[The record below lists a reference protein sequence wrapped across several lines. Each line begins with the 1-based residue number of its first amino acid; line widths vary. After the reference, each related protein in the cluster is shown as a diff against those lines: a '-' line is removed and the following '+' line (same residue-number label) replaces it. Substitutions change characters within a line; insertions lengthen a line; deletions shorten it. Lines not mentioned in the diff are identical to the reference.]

1 MKKSR
6 CFPAYLNYVL
16 VLLQKKDWRGKHR
29 FYVWL
34 SKHFANKLIIHNI
47 DNRPFYVPVGEWCFW
62 LEKGPENY
70 YLDEFLPFCDVLN
83 NLDTPFTL
91 FDLGAD
97 IGTVSSLVAVHC
109 EKLKNVLAFEPNP
122 KSFDVLSANL
132 DNFSQPAK
140 CVKAAVSDFD
150 GFATFHADTDRL
162 NDHEGYIASKIETD
176 VESHVGSKGAGD
188 TVVTSLDNWLVM
200 QSQES
205 AQHDFL
211 LEKTLALKI
220 DVEGQEIQ
228 LLLGAKALIKNADKV
243 IILIEVHPQVLART
257 HHTPDDLFA
266 TAEQFRDFD
275 WTVPLYKNTPVNRDL
290 IFFEQV
296 PVGQY
301 DIIGISR

>member
-1 MKKSR
+1 MQKTR
-6 CFPAYLNYVL
+6 FFPAYLNDVL
-16 VLLQKKDWRGKHR
+16 VFLQKKDWRGKHR
-29 FYVWL
+29 LYVWL
-34 SKHFANKLIIHNI
+34 SQHFANKVIMHTI

-83 NLDTPFTL
+83 TLNTPFTL

-109 EKLKNVLAFEPNP
+109 KNLENVAAFEPNP
-122 KSFDVLSANL
+122 KSFEVLKSNL
-132 DNFSQPAK
+132 DNLRQPVK
-140 CVKAAVSDFD
+140 CVKSAVSNFN
-150 GFATFHADTDRL
+150 GFATFHADPARL
-162 NDHEGYIASKIETD
+162 NDHEGYIDNSAE
-176 VESHVGSKGAGD
+176 GD
-188 TVVTSLDNWLVM
+188 TVVTSLDNWLVI
-200 QSQES
+200 QNQKSE
-205 AQHDFL
+205 QHDFL

-290 IFFEQV
+290 SFFEQV

>member
-1 MKKSR
+1 MQKTR
-6 CFPAYLNYVL
+6 FFPAYLNDVL
-16 VLLQKKDWRGKHR
+16 VFLQKKDWRGKHR
-29 FYVWL
+29 LYVWL
-34 SKHFANKLIIHNI
+34 SQHFANKVIIHTI
-47 DNRPFYVPVGEWCFW
+47 DNRPFYVPLGEWCFW

-83 NLDTPFTL
+83 TLNTPFTL

-109 EKLKNVLAFEPNP
+109 KNLENVAAFEPNP
-122 KSFDVLSANL
+122 KSFEVLKSNL
-132 DNFSQPAK
+132 DNLRQPVK
-140 CVKAAVSDFD
+140 CVKSAVSNFN
-150 GFATFHADTDRL
+150 GFATFHADPERL
-162 NDHEGYIASKIETD
+162 NDHEGYIDNSAE
-176 VESHVGSKGAGD
+176 GD
-188 TVVTSLDNWLVM
+188 TVVTSLDNWLVI
-200 QSQES
+200 QNQKSEQN
-205 AQHDFL
+205 DFL

-290 IFFEQV
+290 SFFEQV